1 MIFLLVKPMNL
12 WYLQVPVTLLCIL
25 GLASPRAGRSPVVW
39 FLLTYF
45 LLARVVIF
53 WDVVDNHI
61 YLLGYWALAL
71 ACALA
76 LAESRTAISVSAH
89 LLLGLGSALPRLR
102 ASVWSSFA
110 AGSSSRPLLSQHPQ
124 IHHLGPLGAATPPTP

>member
-39 FLLTYF
+39 FLLAYF

-89 LLLGLGSALPRLR
+89 LLLGLAFLF
-102 ASVWSSFA
+102 SVLWK
-110 AGSSSRPLLSQHPQ
+110 GVLSPDFVSGER
-124 IHHLGPLGAATPPTP
+124 IDTDNGPVRGRE